1 MFMGI
6 IMLIFFTIFIFC
18 CIRKAEKNAEIKNV
32 KKKHEEENKKLEE
45 EKMKESIKYLQFK
58 NNDIFFKNGTTIH
71 CSTKDESDFILNLLE
86 NYGYKLYTGEIL
98 TEVNRYA
105 YNTYKEYTCYKILD
119 GKIYIRN
126 LMMFKET
133 YIMNS
138 KDIIN
143 LINNNKATIH
153 IIK

>member
-1 MFMGI
+1 MFIGI
-6 IMLIFFTIFIFC
+6 IILISFTMFIFG
-18 CIRKAEKNAEIKNV
+18 CIRKAEKNEKV
-32 KKKHEEENKKLEE
+32 KKEKRKHEEENKKLEE
-45 EKMKESIKYLQFK
+45 EKMRESIKYLQFK

-98 TEVNRYA
+98 TEVNRYT
-105 YNTYKEYTCYKILD
+105 YNIYKEYTCYKILD

-126 LMMFKET
+126 LMIFRET

>member
-1 MFMGI
+1 MKKNKKVK
-6 IMLIFFTIFIFC
+6 
-18 CIRKAEKNAEIKNV
+18 RKY
-32 KKKHEEENKKLEE
+32 EEENKKREE
-45 EKMKESIKYLQFK
+45 EKMRESIKYLQFK
-58 NNDIFFKNGTTIH
+58 NNDIIFKNGTTIH
-71 CSTKDESDFILNLLE
+71 CSTKNESDFILNLLE

-98 TEVNRYA
+98 TEVNRHA
-105 YNTYKEYTCYKILD
+105 YNIYKEYTCYKILD

-126 LMMFKET
+126 LMIFKET

-153 IIK
+153 IIE